1 MAIRNGVLSI
11 FSGWGDRL
19 CGVKGGEA
27 SQMISKKVILPTLAV
42 LAIAW
47 ALAVGVR
54 RVQAQGIKMDFSG
67 LVQMMDR

>member
-1 MAIRNGVLSI
+1 
-11 FSGWGDRL
+11 
-19 CGVKGGEA
+19 
-27 SQMISKKVILPTLAV
+27 MISKKVILPTLAV